1 MEAQPFQWL
10 GFGAVLPAASNDQP
24 DLPAGLGPSPNEPA
38 LPSGLGEA
46 EPKLPVVADD
56 ANQQPPLPI
65 GLNQPK
71 GPAPVAEKATW
82 LQILGAKGFV
92 DLRGGVRTQTDRHE
106 RDASLGE
113 ARTQIDLEKP
123 WQKITFKLVT
133 DFVFDAVL
141 DHHTLDLE
149 QGQGWLDLRQA
160 NMLFSP
166 APFMDVKIGRQILTW
181 GTGDLLFINDL
192 FPKDWESFL
201 IGRDDEYLKAP
212 SDAVK
217 LSFFTDAVN
226 VDVAYTPRF
235 RSDNYVDGERLSYWS
250 DALGRRAGQDF
261 VVRDDEPSRWFR
273 DDELALRLYKNVGG
287 YEVAFYGYHGFWR
300 TPGGMNPL
308 NGKATFPRLAVCG
321 ASVRGPVGKG
331 IGNVEVGCYHSLD
344 DRGGADPLIRNSEFR
359 FLVGYEQEVGRNFTA
374 GVQYYVECLMDY
386 DAYRRT
392 LPPGIRARDQVRHLV
407 TLRLTKLLM
416 NQNLRLSLF
425 VFCSPSDADAYVRPK
440 VHYKVDDHWSVEAGA
455 NLFRGARDHTFF
467 GQFEENS
474 NIYGGVR
481 YSF

>member
-1 MEAQPFQWL
+1 MRGHSSSLSLA
-10 GFGAVLPAASNDQP
+10 GAVLVSFAAAQFAP
-24 DLPAGLGPSPNEPA
+24 GAE
-38 LPSGLGEA
+38 GE
-46 EPKLPVVADD
+46 ERPTLRELLDKLPF
-56 ANQQPPLPI
+56 
-65 GLNQPK
+65 GLH
-71 GPAPVAEKATW
+71 
-82 LQILGAKGFV
+82 GFV
-92 DLRGGVRTQTDRHE
+92 ETRVGTRVQSDRYISE
-106 RDASLGE
+106 TASMGE
-113 ARTQIDLEKP
+113 ARLQLEASKTFEIGDYRPELRVKADLYYDAIEK
-123 WQKITFKLVT
+123 KAIADLREANV
-133 DFVFDAVL
+133 VFSPFEF
-141 DHHTLDLE
+141 LDLK
-149 QGQGWLDLRQA
+149 L
-160 NMLFSP
+160 
-166 APFMDVKIGRQILTW
+166 GRQTLTW